1 MSIVPS
7 GVITNR
13 TFSREVKELINELSF
28 VYNLDANDMKS
39 PILNSIKENGL
50 IDKVLLRKN
59 VRNYY
64 KYENDNK
71 LPSLIYKSQP
81 EYLKNPV

>member
-64 KYENDNK
+64 KY
-71 LPSLIYKSQP
+71 
-81 EYLKNPV
+81 